1 MGADIMVLFVHLSLD
16 VQVENTFHSRRFHG
30 GGHPCQQTVRFD
42 IGEVLVYQTV
52 GCDDGFA
59 GHNCAFGKR
68 GAIADPDVLAE
79 DDGLGQGPDFPV
91 LVEILH
97 VMERRVHELAVPRRA
112 HVAAEDNPVEA
123 ENLEVGA
130 EIGFPFAELQRR
142 IVGNHHVG
150 AVAEDDGSVED
161 ERSPHVPDALLDGG
175 IDIMVVFPDSDHP
188 GGDGSID
195 DDFARKTAESHLPVE
210 PHRQF
215 LRHREGEH
223 LEVEPEGFDYVDGP
237 YDVE

>member
-1 MGADIMVLFVHLSLD
+1 
-16 VQVENTFHSRRFHG
+16 
-30 GGHPCQQTVRFD
+30 
-42 IGEVLVYQTV
+42 
-52 GCDDGFA
+52 
-59 GHNCAFGKR
+59 
-68 GAIADPDVLAE
+68 
-79 DDGLGQGPDFPV
+79 
-91 LVEILH
+91 
-97 VMERRVHELAVPRRA
+97 MERRVHELAVPGGA
-112 HVAAEDNPVEA
+112 HVAAENNPVEA

-161 ERSPHVPDALLDGG
+161 ERSPHVPDTLLDGG

-195 DDFARKTAESHLPVE
+195 DDFARETSESHLPVE

-215 LRHREGEH
+215 LRHREGEYF
-223 LEVEPEGFDYVDGP
+223 EVEPEGFDYVDGP

>member
-1 MGADIMVLFVHLSLD
+1 MGTDIVVLFIHLTLD
-16 VQVENTFHSRRFHG
+16 IQIENTFHSRRFHG
-30 GGHPCQQTVRFD
+30 GRHSRQQSVGLNV
-42 IGEVLVYQTV
+42 GEILVHQTV
-52 GCDDGFA
+52 GCHNSFIRD
-59 GHNCAFGKR
+59 NCAFGKS
-68 GAIADPDVLAE
+68 GAVADPDVLAE
-79 DDGLGQGPDFPV
+79 DNGFGQRPDFPV

-97 VMERRVHELAVPRRA
+97 VMERRVHELAVPCRA
-112 HVAAEDNPVEA
+112 HVASDDNPVKA
-123 ENLEVGA
+123 ENLKVGA

-150 AVAEDDGSVED
+150 AVAEDDGAVED

-188 GGDGSID
+188 GGNRSVD
-195 DDFARKTAESHLPVE
+195 DDFPRETSESHLPVE

-223 LEVEPEGFDYVDGP
+223 LEVEPEGFDHIDGSN
-237 YDVE
+237 DVE

>member
-1 MGADIMVLFVHLSLD
+1 MVLFVHLSLD
-16 VQVENTFHSRRFHG
+16 VQVENTFHACRFHG

-42 IGEVLVYQTV
+42 IGEILVYQTV
-52 GCDDGFA
+52 GCHYGFI
-59 GHNCAFGKR
+59 GDNCAFGKS
-68 GAIADPDVLAE
+68 GAVADPDVLAE

-97 VMERRVHELAVPRRA
+97 VMERRVHELAVPCRA
-112 HVAAEDNPVEA
+112 HVASDDNPVKA
-123 ENLEVGA
+123 ENLKVGA

-150 AVAEDDGSVED
+150 AVTEDDRSVED

-195 DDFARKTAESHLPVE
+195 DDFPRKTAESHLPVE

-223 LEVEPEGFDYVDGP
+223 LEVEPEGLNHVDGS
-237 YDVE
+237 DDI